1 MEAIMSFL
9 LVTAAL
15 AAVVWVGL
23 KSLKTNADKVALQ
36 PIRIEDEE
44 QRQRQLRQR
53 RR

>member
-1 MEAIMSFL
+1 MSLL

-23 KSLKTNADKVALQ
+23 KSLKASSQKAALQ
-36 PIRIEDEE
+36 PIRIEDD
-44 QRQRQLRQR
+44 QHQRQLRQR

>member
-1 MEAIMSFL
+1 MAFL

-23 KSLKTNADKVALQ
+23 KSLKANSDKVALQ
-36 PIRIEDEE
+36 PIRIEGEE
-44 QRQRQLRQR
+44 RQRQLRQR

>member
-15 AAVVWVGL
+15 AAVVWVGI
-23 KSLKTNADKVALQ
+23 KSLKTDADKVALQ
-36 PIRIEDEE
+36 PIRIEDER
-44 QRQRQLRQR
+44 RQRQLRQR

>member
-1 MEAIMSFL
+1 MEAIVSLL

-23 KSLKTNADKVALQ
+23 KSLKANSEKAALQ
-36 PIRIEDEE
+36 PIRIEDE